1 MKKLPLSIAVITK
14 NEEENLKKLLPIISK
29 YALQIVIVDS
39 FSTDKTKDIAKL
51 YTNYFIENSWNGF
64 IEQKNLAL
72 SYCIYDWILSLDA
85 DEIPDDNLWKSIRE
99 VIENNQTG
107 AYYLKRF
114 TFYLGKLMKY
124 SWQPDLQLRFF
135 HKSTNAKWVGDY
147 VHEKLIV
154 NSAPKKLK
162 GKLIHY
168 SFKNIEHH
176 LSKTIEY
183 AKLGALSLR
192 RKSKKVYKYNLI
204 INPIFAFLKM
214 YFLNLGCLDGWRGF
228 IASFSSLIG
237 TFLKY
242 SFYYEQ
248 SIND

>member
-1 MKKLPLSIAVITK
+1 MKKLPLSIAIITK
-14 NEEENLKKLLPIISK
+14 NEEENLKKLLPLIAE

-39 FSTDKTKDIAKL
+39 YSSDRTKEIAKL
-51 YTNYFIENSWNGF
+51 YTSYFIENTWNGF
-64 IEQKNLAL
+64 VYQKNLAL
-72 SYCIYDWILSLDA
+72 SYCNYDWILSLDA
-85 DEIPDDNLWKSIRE
+85 DEIPDDKLWKSISE
-99 VIENNQTG
+99 VIENNQIG
-107 AYYLKRF
+107 AYYLNRF
-114 TFYLGKLMKY
+114 TFYLGKLMNF
-124 SWQPDLQLRFF
+124 SWQPDFQLRFF
-135 HKSTNAKWVGDY
+135 HKSLDAKWVGDY
-147 VHEKLIV
+147 VHEKLIL
-154 NSAPKKLK
+154 NSTPKKLK

-168 SFKNIEHH
+168 SYKNIEHH

-214 YFLNLGCLDGWRGF
+214 YFLNLGFLDGWRGF